1 MLICLLFVDKL
12 YTFYS
17 LFNIRPMAQS
27 FWGSF
32 LESKR
37 DLKEKNQIFFSIL
50 KDLTPVD
57 ITEDK
62 ITFHCTSIGAKN
74 YLERKRE
81 ELTEMI
87 SIHLGKKTTLTFL
100 VKDTPVSL
108 ENAPLLSFQPSQE
121 DVYRK
126 AGLNNT
132 YTFDK
137 FAVSST
143 NQVAFAASQAVAQSP
158 GSSYNPLFL
167 YGGVGVGKT
176 HLAQGVAHNILTD
189 NKEARV
195 YFCSGERFM
204 NDLIESIREKTTQR
218 FRKKYRSLELIIV
231 DDIQF
236 IAGKQTVQE
245 EFFHTF
251 NNIVSSG
258 GQVILTSDRPP
269 HEIRNLE
276 DRLRSRF
283 SGGLIVDIQ
292 QPDFE
297 LRTAILLIKAREKNI
312 ELDIEAAKAISEAV
326 LDTRS
331 LEGTLLSLYARS
343 ITSKKSIDLEVV
355 EDFFKSKVET
365 LKKKVSPNDVI
376 KTICTFYNIKQSHLK
391 GPVRTEKLALAR
403 QVAMFLL
410 RTQLNLNLEE
420 VAYIT
425 KRKDHTT
432 VMHAVNKIQSLMM
445 KDSSFKEEVDM
456 ITKTVQAST

>member
-1 MLICLLFVDKL
+1 ML
-12 YTFYS
+12 
-17 LFNIRPMAQS
+17 QS
-27 FWGSF
+27 FWKSF
-32 LESKR
+32 LEKHQ
-37 DLKEKNQIFFSIL
+37 DLREKNKIFFITL
-50 KDLTPVD
+50 RDATPVEM
-57 ITEDK
+57 TADK
-62 ITFHCTSIGAKN
+62 ITFHCASQGAKS
-74 YLERKRE
+74 YLDRKRDE
-81 ELTEMI
+81 IAEMI
-87 SIHLGKKTTLTFL
+87 SVHLGKKTEPVFV
-100 VKDTPVSL
+100 VKGVPISA
-108 ENAPLLSFQPSQE
+108 ENAPLLTFQPSQE

-126 AGLNNT
+126 AGLNNA
-132 YTFDK
+132 YTFEK

-143 NQVAFAASQAVAQSP
+143 NQVAFAASQAVAQNP
-158 GSSYNPLFL
+158 GTSYNPLFL

-176 HLAQGVAHNILTD
+176 HLAQGVAHKILTD
-189 NKEARV
+189 NTEARV

-218 FRKKYRSLELIIV
+218 FRKKYRSLQLIIV

-343 ITSKKSIDLEVV
+343 ITTKKSIDLDVV

-365 LKKKVSPNDVI
+365 LKKKISPQDVI

-391 GPVRTEKLALAR
+391 GKTRTEKLALAR
-403 QVAMFLL
+403 QVAMYLL

-432 VMHAVNKIQSLMM
+432 VMHAVNKVQNLMM
-445 KDSSFKEEVDM
+445 RDSSFKDDVDTV
-456 ITKTVQAST
+456 IKTVQAST